1 MVDITNVTLSA
12 NTQMQEN
19 KECVTAFI
27 KYKFKNR
34 QK

>member
-1 MVDITNVTLSA
+1 MVDITNVTLST
-12 NTQMQEN
+12 NSQMQEN
-19 KECVTAFI
+19 KECMIAFI